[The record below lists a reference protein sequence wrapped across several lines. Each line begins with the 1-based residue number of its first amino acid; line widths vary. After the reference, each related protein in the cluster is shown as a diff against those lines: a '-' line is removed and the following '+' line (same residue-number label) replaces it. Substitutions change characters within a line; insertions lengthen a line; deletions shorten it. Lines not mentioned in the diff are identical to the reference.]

1 MLELTS
7 FKSSLFF
14 YQPPRLD
21 ISILLELM
29 ASFERELDEMGQ
41 KALSVPG
48 NQAGDRCR
56 VVVWNLQGPKC
67 SRWQE
72 FWDPVDSLTTWSRTM
87 DLREVLP
94 RDCDRLSGLLLIFN
108 IFSNL
113 KNILRWFLL
122 NPVLPPPLV

>member
-14 YQPPRLD
+14 YQSPRLD
-21 ISILLELM
+21 VSILLELM

-72 FWDPVDSLTTWSRTM
+72 FWDPVWIRS
-87 DLREVLP
+87 P
-94 RDCDRLSGLLLIFN
+94 RGAEHWTSGRYCHKTVTGFLGYCLFSIFFP
-108 IFSNL
+108 I
-113 KNILRWFLL
+113 
-122 NPVLPPPLV
+122 